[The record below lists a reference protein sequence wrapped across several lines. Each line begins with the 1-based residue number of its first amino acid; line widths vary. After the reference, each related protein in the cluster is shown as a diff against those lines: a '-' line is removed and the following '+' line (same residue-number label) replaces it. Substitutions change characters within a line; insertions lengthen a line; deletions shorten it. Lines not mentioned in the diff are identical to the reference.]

1 MNTLRTLRELEKQT
15 FLQCR
20 ELQSIPDTN
29 KKKVT
34 FKIIEHQ
41 NDLKGRNKFYKNL
54 KKEMEKMNEKVN

>member
-20 ELQSIPDTN
+20 ELQSIPDT
-29 KKKVT
+29 KKRKVT
-34 FKIIEHQ
+34 FKIIEQQ